1 MPFLLRGNLGGRGLG
16 SEGGGRGV
24 KVTSSHVEGE
34 DPVVGRKVQG
44 QPEGGE
50 TSADRRQWK
59 PSSA

>member
-1 MPFLLRGNLGGRGLG
+1 MGGRGLG

-24 KVTSSHVEGE
+24 KVTSSHVEGKN
-34 DPVVGRKVQG
+34 PVVGRKVQR

-59 PSSA
+59 PSSV